1 MVPRRSRGRGGSTH
15 LAVRPPGDAV
25 LATSLLQDGDAQ
37 TELRWR
43 GGGRGETR
51 VRLPSRRPRAGGSR
65 NRTAA
70 VGRLSSA
77 RRVAGEKRA
86 VGGAYLVRDVV
97 DGQVEVGAQHLEGEA
112 LRLASAAFLRSGARG
127 ASASRA
133 SARARGG
140 GEGASRARRKSF
152 RQRRFSRRAVLV
164 SPVGDGEKRERGSRP
179 SSRACVGV
187 ERSRARSIARTRP
200 RLALDADPIGARA
213 RARRVRACRVA
224 HLGHVPDPR
233 SSSPPRNGEA
243 RPIPFLRLSRLPSP
257 WRGRSRAMRRGFPNG
272 RGRRDDRSSV
282 ASRVVE
288 VRPRARREAQ
298 CPARGVCAFLSL
310 PARRV
315 LMRIARR
322 ARASTAHLVSRSR
335 PRFSSDG
342 SLQPSRDRERGVPG
356 PSGLIEWASSL
367 EKTPAPAIAPRS
379 RCACAA
385 RMSPRRESQ

>member
-1 MVPRRSRGRGGSTH
+1 MVPRRSRGRGGGAH

-133 SARARGG
+133 SSRARGG
-140 GEGASRARRKSF
+140 GGGSVARAEKKFSPTTVLTSRGSRFSGWGWRKKGARVASVVARVRRRRAFARAFDREDASATRARRGPD
-152 RQRRFSRRAVLV
+152 RRA
-164 SPVGDGEKRERGSRP
+164 R
-179 SSRACVGV
+179 
-187 ERSRARSIARTRP
+187 
-200 RLALDADPIGARA
+200 
-213 RARRVRACRVA
+213 
-224 HLGHVPDPR
+224 
-233 SSSPPRNGEA
+233 SSPPRSRVPRRSPWA
-243 RPIPFLRLSRLPSP
+243 CSRPAFVFSTAKRRGAADSFPPVIPSP
-257 WRGRSRAMRRGFPNG
+257 VALARAFASDAARIPERTGAPGRPLERRVSSRRSAAPRASRGTVTCARGLRF
-272 RGRRDDRSSV
+272 SLV
-282 ASRVVE
+282 ASAEGADADRAA
-288 VRPRARREAQ
+288 RAREH
-298 CPARGVCAFLSL
+298 CAFSQPL
-310 PARRV
+310 P
-315 LMRIARR
+315 
-322 ARASTAHLVSRSR
+322 TALLV
-335 PRFSSDG
+335 
-342 SLQPSRDRERGVPG
+342 
-356 PSGLIEWASSL
+356 
-367 EKTPAPAIAPRS
+367 
-379 RCACAA
+379 
-385 RMSPRRESQ
+385 